1 MIQHLKSASRLL
13 GPRQIDQ
20 PRDELQTSIDGSVHR
35 GSLYLIGFMV
45 FVLLWAVLGE
55 IDEGVVFP
63 GVVSPEGNR
72 VTLQHASGGT
82 VNELLV
88 KEGDTVRAGQAL
100 IQLDDSKLKV
110 ALLSAEGQ
118 IKGLKGQISNL
129 GRVVQL
135 RRDQLR
141 SLSEEDKLMR
151 KLVSEGYFAPSK
163 QRDLERN
170 IMDLQQLLLQSEQNQ
185 SMLASQLAELTGRLF
200 TIRSELDST
209 TVRSPL
215 VGEVVLLHVGV
226 AGSVVLPGGKM
237 LDFLPN
243 DRSLVVEG
251 YIPSNLAKGITSGLP
266 SVIRVTSVKSSGS
279 PTISSRLIFVSADA
293 IVQPNQ
299 APAYL
304 VRVKSDTPMFLENSK
319 SEPLKPGTPVEVL
332 VRTGRHTMF
341 EYLTKSISDY
351 LFRSMN

>member
-1 MIQHLKSASRLL
+1 MSRHLKRWGQLL
-13 GPRQIDQ
+13 GLRQ
-20 PRDELQTSIDGSVHR
+20 RDESCDDLQTSIDGSVHR
-35 GSLYLIGFMV
+35 GSLYLLGFMA
-45 FVLLWAVLGE
+45 FVLLWAVVGE
-55 IDEGVVFP
+55 LDEGVVFA

-72 VTLQHASGGT
+72 VTLQHATGGT
-82 VNELLV
+82 VNGLLV
-88 KEGDTVRAGQAL
+88 KEGDTVREGQAL
-100 IQLDDSKLKV
+100 VQLDDSKLKV
-110 ALLSAEGQ
+110 ALLSTEGQ
-118 IKGLKGQISNL
+118 IKGLEGQISNL
-129 GRVVQL
+129 ERVVQL

-141 SLSEEDKLMR
+141 SLSEEDKLMK

-170 IMDLQQLLLQSEQNQ
+170 IMDLQQQLLQSEQNR
-185 SMLASQLAELTGRLF
+185 SMLASQLAELSGRLS

-209 TVRSPL
+209 TLRSP
-215 VGEVVLLHVGV
+215 VDGEVVLLHVGI
-226 AGSVVLPGGKM
+226 AGSVVPPGGKV
-237 LDFLPN
+237 LDVLPN

-251 YIPSNLAKGITSGLP
+251 YISSHLAKGITSGLP

-279 PTISSRLIFVSADA
+279 PTIPSRLIFVSADA

-304 VRVKSDTPMFLENSK
+304 VRVKSDAPMFIDETE